1 MSSRRNTSLVVA
13 LGVAALAG
21 TSLAARVATSELLV
35 ESFGR
40 PVSGRLDPPVPD
52 LGRPKVIQVEPPE
65 PGRVGPPWP
74 PARCLR
80 GRSAAA
86 PAVGRWVPPGGGR

>member
-21 TSLAARVATSELLV
+21 TSLAAMVAASELLV

-52 LGRPKVIQVEPPE
+52 LGRPKVIQV
-65 PGRVGPPWP
+65 GPPWP

-86 PAVGRWVPPGGGR
+86 PAVGRWVRPGGGR